1 MPPITSVD
9 GDIARPVPGYPD
21 YRVYTTGD
29 VYSVKGGKFLKIGF
43 HTGGYPII
51 HIRKDGKKKT
61 LKCHR
66 LVALAFIPNPEGL
79 PCVDHIDNNREN
91 NDVKNLRWASYA
103 TNARNSSVSKRNTS
117 GHQGVCYY
125 SQKHTWLARW
135 TDDAGKE
142 RCKSCAS
149 KDEAIAY
156 RAARVA
162 EFYDRV

>member
-9 GDIARPVPGYPD
+9 GDIARPVPGLEG

-29 VYSVKGGKFLKIGF
+29 VYSVKRGKFLK
-43 HTGGYPII
+43 TGNNAYGYPQVNLC
-51 HIRKDGKKKT
+51 KEGKQLT
-61 LKCHR
+61 RTVHR

-103 TNARNSSVSKRNTS
+103 TNARNSSLSTRNTS
-117 GHQGVCYY
+117 GHQGVSFDKCEG
-125 SQKHTWLARW
+125 TWRARW
-135 TDDAGKE
+135 KE
-142 RCKSCAS
+142 GDKYRAKRCATQ
-149 KDEAIAY
+149 DEAIAY